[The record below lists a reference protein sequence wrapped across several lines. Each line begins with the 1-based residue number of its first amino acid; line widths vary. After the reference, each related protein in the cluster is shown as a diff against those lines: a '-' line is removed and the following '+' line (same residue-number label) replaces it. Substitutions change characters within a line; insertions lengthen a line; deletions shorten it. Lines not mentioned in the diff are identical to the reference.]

1 MATVGTRGFT
11 VIELMLFLGITG
23 MLFAALM
30 VGANNTIIQQR
41 YKEGVIDYAALLQDQ
56 YSEVLN
62 TRNDRPNN
70 WSCENSIVSPEA
82 VNGEF
87 RGTSSCVLLGKAIE
101 VTEADGGRKIETT
114 SVVGYYVPVGD
125 EEPQG
130 DIEALDAY
138 NPRVPQDFDTKVF
151 EMGWGTNLTTHEGE
165 DSTASFLILRSPT
178 SGLIRVFAWAE
189 QLPFDL
195 TEMIS
200 AEAAVGVITNCIKG
214 DSGLLPTQSVTV
226 DARIAGPNGIIINGI
241 DDSCA

>member
-1 MATVGTRGFT
+1 MATVGIRGFT

-41 YKEGVIDYAALLQDQ
+41 YKESVIDYAALLQDQ

-70 WSCENSIVSPEA
+70 WSCANSIVNSEA
-82 VNGEF
+82 VDGEF
-87 RGTSSCVLLGKAIE
+87 RGTSPCVLLGKAIE
-101 VTEADGGRKIETT
+101 ITEEGRKIETT
-114 SVVGYYVPVGD
+114 SVVGYYVQAGD

-130 DIEALDAY
+130 DIEILDAY
-138 NPRVPQDFDTKVF
+138 IPRAPENFDTKVS

-165 DSTASFLILRSPT
+165 NSTASFLILRSPT
-178 SGLIRVFAWAE
+178 SGLIRVFARDE
-189 QLPFDL
+189 PLPFDL

-200 AEAAVGVITNCIKG
+200 PESAVNVITNCVSG

-226 DARIAGPNGIIINGI
+226 DARIAGPNGIIINGV
-241 DDSCA
+241 DESCV